1 MHQNQNFTATFLPR
15 AAEPALD
22 MSFLPGY
29 IGFAAGYTGGL
40 SLATALLA
48 VVGLQASIKLHNS
61 TLRAV
66 RSAALAV
73 RSSVCLTGAVSP

>member
-1 MHQNQNFTATFLPR
+1 
-15 AAEPALD
+15 

-48 VVGLQASIKLHNS
+48 VVGLQASIKLHNT

-66 RSAALAV
+66 RIAV
-73 RSSVCLTGAVSP
+73 FLQSTTICISKSTQVS

>member
-1 MHQNQNFTATFLPR
+1 MLLLSCAVQPG
-15 AAEPALD
+15 LD
-22 MSFLPGY
+22 MGFLPGY

-48 VVGLQASIKLHNS
+48 VVGLQASIKLHNN

-66 RSAALAV
+66 RIAV
-73 RSSVCLTGAVSP
+73 VLQNTFTSLSSI